1 MVGFHDFL
9 FDPLAFPLT
18 CSKRTATGAFLVAS
32 AESQSVRFSA
42 GVQVRH
48 LAMARSRRGLPIV
61 TGDQEPLVSAFL
73 GKDFNEILPSSTH
86 DSSIHIA
93 SGNARQI
100 NGPVTTTFTGPIDKV
115 EAHFA
120 ETPQTSLERK
130 LLEWLRPPS
139 QSRHHKEVYK
149 THAVDT
155 SRWFL
160 DGEEFKSWL
169 DGSTPLLWINGA
181 GKYQSNI
188 EYKSYLTKAKI

>member
-1 MVGFHDFL
+1 MISCSTLTSFHLLALRGQERAL
-9 FDPLAFPLT
+9 FWLHLL
-18 CSKRTATGAFLVAS
+18 K
-32 AESQSVRFSA
+32 SQSVRFSA
-42 GVQVRH
+42 GVQILH

-61 TGDQEPLVSAFL
+61 TGDQEPLVSAFM
-73 GKDFNEILPSSTH
+73 GKDFNEILPTH

-120 ETPQTSLERK
+120 EIPQTSLERK

-181 GKYQSNI
+181 GKYHSNI
-188 EYKSYLTKAKI
+188 RYRSHLTEGKK